1 MAVNKNFV
9 VKNGIE
15 VGTRLIVA
23 NAQNTHVGLGTTAP
37 LTTLD
42 VRGDVRFADDGAT
55 TVNTVDI
62 AGITTFRK
70 DVNIGVGATTVK
82 VDVNNGYVG
91 INSASPSFAL
101 DVKAGAGDTLAASFD
116 NDIFAPNLIVSGGS
130 INYIVAIAATIGTLG
145 VTGVAT
151 ANQLVVSGLTTLAQN
166 GGITTTGGD
175 LYVGGDLFV
184 KDDVVYDEVTGRNI
198 NISGIGTI
206 GTLGV
211 TGIATA
217 SVLKVFGNT
226 NITGVTTLASSG
238 GITTTG
244 GDLYVGGDLFVADDI
259 VYDEVTGRNIN
270 ISGVG
275 TINGVKI
282 GDPSGIVT
290 ASSATGI
297 VTYFGDGSNLTGLAP
312 SLIAAVGVSSG
323 GTLIGAGATMIDFA
337 AANATIT
344 ATPTVSG
351 VSTVTVTPSVSLGL
365 VIALGA

>member
-23 NAQNTHVGLGTTAP
+23 DAQNTHVGLGTTAP

-42 VRGDVRFADDGAT
+42 VRGDVRFADDGGT
-55 TVNTVDI
+55 TANTVDI

-91 INSASPSFAL
+91 INSASPSFSL

-151 ANQLVVSGLTTLAQN
+151 ANQLAVSGLTTLAQN

-184 KDDVVYDEVTGRNI
+184 KDDVVYDEVTGRN
-198 NISGIGTI
+198 
-206 GTLGV
+206 L
-211 TGIATA
+211 
-217 SVLKVFGNT
+217 
-226 NITGVTTLASSG
+226 NIT
-238 GITTTG
+238 
-244 GDLYVGGDLFVADDI
+244 
-259 VYDEVTGRNIN
+259 
-270 ISGVG
+270 GVG

-290 ASSATGI
+290 ASSASGI
-297 VTYFGDGSNLTGLAP
+297 VTYFGDGSNLTGTAP
-312 SLIAAVGVSSG
+312 SLVAAVGVSSG

-337 AANATIT
+337 AVNATIT

>member
-23 NAQNTHVGLGTTAP
+23 DTQNTHVGLGTTAP

-42 VRGDVRFADDGAT
+42 VRGDVRFADDGGT

-116 NDIFAPNLIVSGGS
+116 NDIFAPNLIASGGS

-184 KDDVVYDEVTGRNI
+184 KDDVVYDEVTGRN
-198 NISGIGTI
+198 
-206 GTLGV
+206 L
-211 TGIATA
+211 
-217 SVLKVFGNT
+217 
-226 NITGVTTLASSG
+226 NIT
-238 GITTTG
+238 
-244 GDLYVGGDLFVADDI
+244 
-259 VYDEVTGRNIN
+259 
-270 ISGVG
+270 GVG

-290 ASSATGI
+290 ASSASGI
-297 VTYFGDGSNLTGLAP
+297 VTYFGDGSNLTGTAP
-312 SLIAAVGVSSG
+312 SLVAAVGVSSG

-337 AANATIT
+337 AVNATIT

>member
-23 NAQNTHVGLGTTAP
+23 DTQNTHVGLGTTAP

-42 VRGDVRFADDGAT
+42 VRGDVRFADDGGT
-55 TVNTVDI
+55 TANTVDI

-91 INSASPSFAL
+91 INSASPSFSL

-151 ANQLVVSGLTTLAQN
+151 ANQLAVSGLTTLAQN

-217 SVLKVFGNT
+217 SGLNVFGNS
-226 NITGVTTLASSG
+226 NVTGVSTLGTVQISSG
-238 GITTTG
+238 
-244 GDLYVGGDLFVADDI
+244 V
-259 VYDEVTGRNIN
+259 VTAT
-270 ISGVG
+270 SGV
-275 TINGVKI
+275 
-282 GDPSGIVT
+282 
-290 ASSATGI
+290 

>member
-23 NAQNTHVGLGTTAP
+23 DAQNTHVGLGTTAP

-42 VRGDVRFADDGAT
+42 VRGDVRFADDGGT
-55 TVNTVDI
+55 TANTVDI

-91 INSASPSFAL
+91 INSASPSFSL

-151 ANQLVVSGLTTLAQN
+151 ANQLAVSGLTTLAQN

-217 SVLKVFGNT
+217 SGLNVFGNS
-226 NITGVTTLASSG
+226 NVTGVSTLGTVQISSG
-238 GITTTG
+238 
-244 GDLYVGGDLFVADDI
+244 V
-259 VYDEVTGRNIN
+259 VTAT
-270 ISGVG
+270 SGV
-275 TINGVKI
+275 
-282 GDPSGIVT
+282 
-290 ASSATGI
+290 

>member
-23 NAQNTHVGLGTTAP
+23 DTQNTHVGLGTTAP

-42 VRGDVRFADDGAT
+42 VRGDVRFADDGGT
-55 TVNTVDI
+55 TANTVDI

-91 INSASPSFAL
+91 INSASPSFSL

-151 ANQLVVSGLTTLAQN
+151 ANQLAVSGLTTLAQN

-198 NISGIGTI
+198 NITGIGTI

-217 SVLKVFGNT
+217 SGLNVFGNS
-226 NITGVTTLASSG
+226 NVTGISTLGTVKVSSG
-238 GITTTG
+238 
-244 GDLYVGGDLFVADDI
+244 V
-259 VYDEVTGRNIN
+259 VTAT
-270 ISGVG
+270 SGV
-275 TINGVKI
+275 
-282 GDPSGIVT
+282 
-290 ASSATGI
+290 
-297 VTYFGDGSNLTGLAP
+297 VTYFGDGSNLTGFP
-312 SLIAAVGVSSG
+312 EGSIGISSG
-323 GTLIGAGATMIDFA
+323 GTLIGIAATIVDFTGT
-337 AANATIT
+337 NAVIT

-351 VSTVTVTPSVSLGL
+351 VSTINIQPSVSLGL
-365 VIALGA
+365 VIALGG

>member
-23 NAQNTHVGLGTTAP
+23 DAQNTHVGLGTTAP

-116 NDIFAPNLIVSGGS
+116 NDIFAPNLIASGGS

-184 KDDVVYDEVTGRNI
+184 
-198 NISGIGTI
+198 
-206 GTLGV
+206 
-211 TGIATA
+211 
-217 SVLKVFGNT
+217 
-226 NITGVTTLASSG
+226 
-238 GITTTG
+238 
-244 GDLYVGGDLFVADDI
+244 ADDI

-282 GDPSGIVT
+282 GQPSGIVT

>member
-23 NAQNTHVGLGTTAP
+23 DTQNTHVGLGTTAP

-42 VRGDVRFADDGAT
+42 VRGDVRFADDGGT

-184 KDDVVYDEVTGRNI
+184 KDDVVYDEVTGRN
-198 NISGIGTI
+198 
-206 GTLGV
+206 L
-211 TGIATA
+211 
-217 SVLKVFGNT
+217 
-226 NITGVTTLASSG
+226 NIT
-238 GITTTG
+238 
-244 GDLYVGGDLFVADDI
+244 
-259 VYDEVTGRNIN
+259 
-270 ISGVG
+270 GVG

-290 ASSATGI
+290 ASSASGI
-297 VTYFGDGSNLTGLAP
+297 VTYFGDGSNLTGTAP
-312 SLIAAVGVSSG
+312 SLVAAVGVSSG

-337 AANATIT
+337 AVNATIT

>member
-23 NAQNTHVGLGTTAP
+23 DAQNTHVGLGTTAP

-42 VRGDVRFADDGAT
+42 VRGDVRFADDGGT
-55 TVNTVDI
+55 TANTVDI

-91 INSASPSFAL
+91 INSASPSFSL

-151 ANQLVVSGLTTLAQN
+151 ANQLAVSGLTTLAQN

-184 KDDVVYDEVTGRNI
+184 KDDVVYDEVTGRN
-198 NISGIGTI
+198 
-206 GTLGV
+206 L
-211 TGIATA
+211 
-217 SVLKVFGNT
+217 
-226 NITGVTTLASSG
+226 NIT
-238 GITTTG
+238 
-244 GDLYVGGDLFVADDI
+244 
-259 VYDEVTGRNIN
+259 
-270 ISGVG
+270 GVG

-290 ASSATGI
+290 ASSASGI
-297 VTYFGDGSNLTGLAP
+297 VTYFGDGSNLTGTAP
-312 SLIAAVGVSSG
+312 SLVAAVGVSSG

-337 AANATIT
+337 AVNATIT

-365 VIALGA
+365 VIALGAW

>member
-23 NAQNTHVGLGTTAP
+23 DAQNTHVGLGTTAP

-42 VRGDVRFADDGAT
+42 VRGDVRFADDGGLA
-55 TVNTVDI
+55 NTVDI

-91 INSASPSFAL
+91 INSASPSFSL

-151 ANQLVVSGLTTLAQN
+151 ANQLAVSGLTTLAQN

-184 KDDVVYDEVTGRNI
+184 KDDVVYDEVTGRN
-198 NISGIGTI
+198 
-206 GTLGV
+206 L
-211 TGIATA
+211 
-217 SVLKVFGNT
+217 
-226 NITGVTTLASSG
+226 NIT
-238 GITTTG
+238 
-244 GDLYVGGDLFVADDI
+244 
-259 VYDEVTGRNIN
+259 
-270 ISGVG
+270 GVG

-290 ASSATGI
+290 ASSASGI
-297 VTYFGDGSNLTGLAP
+297 VTYFGDGSNLTGTAP
-312 SLIAAVGVSSG
+312 SLVAAVGVSSG

>member
-23 NAQNTHVGLGTTAP
+23 DAQNTHVGLGTTAP

-42 VRGDVRFADDGAT
+42 VRGDVRFADDGGL
-55 TVNTVDI
+55 VNTVDI

-91 INSASPSFAL
+91 INSASPSFSL

-151 ANQLVVSGLTTLAQN
+151 ANQLAVSGLTTLAQN

-184 KDDVVYDEVTGRNI
+184 KDDVVYDEVTGRN
-198 NISGIGTI
+198 
-206 GTLGV
+206 L
-211 TGIATA
+211 
-217 SVLKVFGNT
+217 
-226 NITGVTTLASSG
+226 NIT
-238 GITTTG
+238 
-244 GDLYVGGDLFVADDI
+244 
-259 VYDEVTGRNIN
+259 
-270 ISGVG
+270 GVG

-290 ASSATGI
+290 ASSASGI
-297 VTYFGDGSNLTGLAP
+297 VTYFGDGSNLTGTAP
-312 SLIAAVGVSSG
+312 SLVAAVGVSSG

>member
-23 NAQNTHVGLGTTAP
+23 DTQNTHVGLGTTAP

-42 VRGDVRFADDGAT
+42 VRGDVRFADDGGT

-91 INSASPSFAL
+91 INSASPSFSL

-151 ANQLVVSGLTTLAQN
+151 ANQLAVSGLTTLAQN

-217 SVLKVFGNT
+217 SGLNVFGNS
-226 NITGVTTLASSG
+226 NVTGVSTLGTVQISSG
-238 GITTTG
+238 
-244 GDLYVGGDLFVADDI
+244 V
-259 VYDEVTGRNIN
+259 VTAT
-270 ISGVG
+270 SGV
-275 TINGVKI
+275 
-282 GDPSGIVT
+282 
-290 ASSATGI
+290 

>member
-23 NAQNTHVGLGTTAP
+23 DAQNTHVGLGTTAP

-42 VRGDVRFADDGAT
+42 VRGDVRFADDGGT

-91 INSASPSFAL
+91 INSASPSFSL

-151 ANQLVVSGLTTLAQN
+151 ANQLAVSGLTTLAQN

-198 NISGIGTI
+198 NISG
-206 GTLGV
+206 
-211 TGIATA
+211 
-217 SVLKVFGNT
+217 
-226 NITGVTTLASSG
+226 
-238 GITTTG
+238 
-244 GDLYVGGDLFVADDI
+244 
-259 VYDEVTGRNIN
+259 
-270 ISGVG
+270 VG

-282 GDPSGIVT
+282 GQPSGIVT

>member
-23 NAQNTHVGLGTTAP
+23 DAQNTHVGLGTTAP

-42 VRGDVRFADDGAT
+42 VRGDVRFADDGGT
-55 TVNTVDI
+55 TANTVDI

-91 INSASPSFAL
+91 INSASPSFSL

-151 ANQLVVSGLTTLAQN
+151 ANQLAVSGLTTLAQN

-184 KDDVVYDEVTGRNI
+184 KDDVVYDEVTGRN
-198 NISGIGTI
+198 
-206 GTLGV
+206 L
-211 TGIATA
+211 
-217 SVLKVFGNT
+217 
-226 NITGVTTLASSG
+226 NIT
-238 GITTTG
+238 
-244 GDLYVGGDLFVADDI
+244 
-259 VYDEVTGRNIN
+259 
-270 ISGVG
+270 GVG

-290 ASSATGI
+290 ASSASGI

>member
-23 NAQNTHVGLGTTAP
+23 DAQNTHVGLGTTAP

-42 VRGDVRFADDGAT
+42 VRGDVRFADDGGT

-91 INSASPSFAL
+91 INSASPSFSL

-151 ANQLVVSGLTTLAQN
+151 ANQLAVSGLTTLAQN

-226 NITGVTTLASSG
+226 NITGV
-238 GITTTG
+238 
-244 GDLYVGGDLFVADDI
+244 
-259 VYDEVTGRNIN
+259 
-270 ISGVG
+270 G
-275 TINGVKI
+275 TINGIKI
-282 GDPSGIVT
+282 GQPSGIVT